1 MVDWVSGWQ
10 GCFLIN
16 HSLNQPNQPLTKN
29 MASLAEQLNKIVDKT
44 ERLIELC
51 AALQEENDLLKLESE
66 ALTVAL
72 NASKGKTKEL
82 EEKLKVVKVAKSFS
96 ETNEKSVDIKQK
108 INDFVQ
114 EIDKCIVLL
123 KK

>member
-1 MVDWVSGWQ
+1 MPS
-10 GCFLIN
+10 
-16 HSLNQPNQPLTKN
+16 T
-29 MASLAEQLNKIVDKT
+29 AEQLSKVVYKT

-66 ALTVAL
+66 ALTTAL
-72 NASKGKTKEL
+72 NVSTNKTKEL
-82 EEKLKVVKVAKSFS
+82 EEKLRVLKLAKSFS

>member
-1 MVDWVSGWQ
+1 
-10 GCFLIN
+10 
-16 HSLNQPNQPLTKN
+16 
-29 MASLAEQLNKIVDKT
+29 MALAEQLDKIVDRT

-72 NASKGKTKEL
+72 ETSTNKTKEL
-82 EEKLKVVKVAKSFS
+82 EEKLRVLKMAKSFS
-96 ETNEKSVDIKQK
+96 ETNEKSLDIKQK
-108 INDFVQ
+108 INEFVQ
-114 EIDKCIVLL
+114 EIEKCIVLL

>member
-1 MVDWVSGWQ
+1 MPSV
-10 GCFLIN
+10 
-16 HSLNQPNQPLTKN
+16 
-29 MASLAEQLNKIVDKT
+29 AEQLTKVVYKT

-51 AALQEENDLLKLESE
+51 AALQEENDLLKLESD
-66 ALTVAL
+66 AL
-72 NASKGKTKEL
+72 NAALDASKNKTKDL
-82 EEKLKVVKVAKSFS
+82 EEKLRVLKLAKSFS

-114 EIDKCIVLL
+114 EIDKCIVVL